1 MATTSA
7 TGSRDR
13 AARQLERATGALATA
28 SIARMEERLP
38 WFRAMPPDER
48 SWVGLVIQAGIAA
61 FVDWYRNPGDEGPTV
76 TADVFGTAPRE
87 LTRAISLEQTVEMV
101 RVAIDVVEQTVTDVV
116 DDADVPGVRE
126 GVLRYSREVAF
137 AAAEVYARAAESRG
151 AWDARLEALVVDSL
165 LRGETDEEVRSRAAA
180 LGWTAQ
186 SGVTVTV
193 GRTPSGD
200 DEAVVDALRRTA
212 RQAGHDVL
220 TGVQGDR
227 LVVVLGG
234 VDDPEK
240 AAASVAGHF
249 GPGPVVAGPL
259 VPDLAAAATSA
270 RAAVAGLRAADAW
283 PDAPRPVSA
292 DALLPERAL
301 AGDGHARRA
310 LVAHVYEPIA
320 ETGPV
325 VIDTLAAYLES
336 GSSVEAAARLLFV
349 HPNTVRYR
357 LRRVVELSGLTPAN
371 PRDAYTLRLALTLGR
386 LFPPSTRA

>member
-7 TGSRDR
+7 TGSRER
-13 AARQLERATGALATA
+13 AGRQLERATGALATA

-116 DDADVPGVRE
+116 NDADVPGVRE